1 MSHILTVRLSKDLAD
16 WLKDASRITGLP
28 VARIVRDHLE
38 RARTQELDRP
48 FLRLSGRMSGPP
60 DLSSRKG
67 FSRKQLIRNALRR
80 TIL

>member
-1 MSHILTVRLSKDLAD
+1 MSPELAYDVQMSHIVTVRVSKELAD

-28 VARIVRDHLE
+28 ITRIVRDHLE

-48 FLRLSGRMSGPP
+48 FLRLVGQMSGPA

-67 FSRKQLIRNALRR
+67 FSRK
-80 TIL
+80 

>member
-1 MSHILTVRLSKDLAD
+1 MSHTLTVRVSKELSD

-38 RARTQELDRP
+38 RAHTQELDRP
-48 FLRLSGRMSGPP
+48 FLRLVGKMRGPP

-67 FSRKQLIRNALRR
+67 FSRK
-80 TIL
+80 